1 MERKIP
7 EIPYSPAYQTPEN
20 FLNPHYQRF
29 LSAENHPQSPLITD
43 LHSSNQAIESAFS
56 RLTLF
61 PDFGS
66 HGQKPSFISRPA
78 TLDAVPEVES
88 VPLPMAFG
96 ERQQAVFWA
105 QSQSNNGGVNGP
117 FGFFGAHQD
126 IHVDPDAIGFLGR
139 GPYVNGGDHPL
150 KSMKYPQRQDFYSA
164 TCDYNDLS
172 FLHGKE
178 PSSRKGNTLFPVLSS
193 AQKSNFYS
201 STHLYSNQHLHQWQQ
216 QFTLENMRGR
226 IVTLAKDQVWSG
238 MLNLK
243 LEEGVSEE
251 EIEMVLPEVM
261 EFLGDLMRNQF
272 GSHFV
277 QKLFVACNE
286 NQRTRII
293 MALTKFPFK
302 LISICLNSYGAR
314 AIQKLLEK
322 LITPQQISLVVW
334 ALSPGAIALA
344 TDPNGQHVIQY
355 CVKQFPG
362 EYNKHLFNE
371 IANNCFKIATNK
383 SGCCVLQSCVE
394 NSLGEVRE
402 QLINEIIENAVGLA
416 QDPYGNYV
424 VQHLLG
430 MRIQEVTTDLLKQF
444 KGCFAPLSCNK
455 YASNVVE
462 KFLLES
468 GENNSETIIMEL
480 LKSRSAPR
488 LLLDPFGNFVI
499 QSALSASKGH
509 TRDALLKLIQVNERL
524 MQSNLYGKKILA
536 TLEKRKLQKA

>member
-7 EIPYSPAYQTPEN
+7 EIPYSPASQAPEN

-29 LSAENHPQSPLITD
+29 LSAENHPQTPLITD
-43 LHSSNQAIESAFS
+43 LHSSDQAIESAFS

-61 PDFGS
+61 SDFGF

-78 TLDAVPEVES
+78 TLDAVPTVGS

-126 IHVDPDAIGFLGR
+126 IHVDPESVGFLGR
-139 GPYVNGGDHPL
+139 GPYVNGGDHRL
-150 KSMKYPQRQDFYSA
+150 KSMQYPQRQDFYSA

-178 PSSRKGNTLFPVLSS
+178 PSSRKGSTLFPVLSS
-193 AQKSNFYS
+193 AQQSNFCS

-216 QFTLENMRGR
+216 QFSLENMRGR

-238 MLNLK
+238 VLNLK

-251 EIEMVLPEVM
+251 EVEMVLPEVM

-322 LITPQQISLVVW
+322 LITPQQISFVVS

-344 TDPNGQHVIQY
+344 SDPNGQHVIQY

-362 EYNKHLFNE
+362 EYNKVVRIVGEADVGFSNPLE
-371 IANNCFKIATNK
+371 IRHVNN
-383 SGCCVLQSCVE
+383 LH
-394 NSLGEVRE
+394 
-402 QLINEIIENAVGLA
+402 VGLL
-416 QDPYGNYV
+416 P
-424 VQHLLG
+424 
-430 MRIQEVTTDLLKQF
+430 
-444 KGCFAPLSCNK
+444 
-455 YASNVVE
+455 
-462 KFLLES
+462 
-468 GENNSETIIMEL
+468 NNPT
-480 LKSRSAPR
+480 
-488 LLLDPFGNFVI
+488 GW
-499 QSALSASKGH
+499 
-509 TRDALLKLIQVNERL
+509 T
-524 MQSNLYGKKILA
+524 
-536 TLEKRKLQKA
+536 

>member
-7 EIPYSPAYQTPEN
+7 EIPYSSASQTPEN

-29 LSAENHPQSPLITD
+29 LSAENYPQTPLITD
-43 LHSSNQAIESAFS
+43 LHSSDQAIESAFS

-61 PDFGS
+61 SDFGS
-66 HGQKPSFISRPA
+66 HGQKPPFISRPA
-78 TLDAVPEVES
+78 TLDAVPTVES

-96 ERQQAVFWA
+96 ERQQQAIFWA

-126 IHVDPDAIGFLGR
+126 IHVDPEAMGFLGR

-178 PSSRKGNTLFPVLSS
+178 PSSRKGSTRFPVLSS
-193 AQKSNFYS
+193 AQQSNFCS

-226 IVTLAKDQVWSG
+226 IVTLAKSMWSG
-238 MLNLK
+238 VLNLK
-243 LEEGVSEE
+243 LEE
-251 EIEMVLPEVM
+251 
-261 EFLGDLMRNQF
+261 
-272 GSHFV
+272 
-277 QKLFVACNE
+277 
-286 NQRTRII
+286 
-293 MALTKFPFK
+293 
-302 LISICLNSYGAR
+302 GAR

-322 LITPQQISLVVW
+322 LITPQQISFVVS

-362 EYNKHLFNE
+362 EYNKYLFSE

-430 MRIQEVTTDLLKQF
+430 MRIPEVTTDLLKQF

-468 GENNSETIIMEL
+468 GENNSETIITEL

-509 TRDALLKLIQVNERL
+509 PRDALLKLIQLNETVDA
-524 MQSNLYGKKILA
+524 KA
-536 TLEKRKLQKA
+536 TFMEEDPCYARKEEVPKSVDVYK

>member
-7 EIPYSPAYQTPEN
+7 EIPYSPASQAPEN

-29 LSAENHPQSPLITD
+29 LSAENHPQTPLITD
-43 LHSSNQAIESAFS
+43 LHSSDQAIESAFS

-61 PDFGS
+61 SDFGF

-78 TLDAVPEVES
+78 TLDAVPTVGS

-126 IHVDPDAIGFLGR
+126 IHVDPESVGFLGEAHMLM
-139 GPYVNGGDHPL
+139 V
-150 KSMKYPQRQDFYSA
+150 
-164 TCDYNDLS
+164 
-172 FLHGKE
+172 E
-178 PSSRKGNTLFPVLSS
+178 PSSRKGSTLFPVLSS
-193 AQKSNFYS
+193 AQQSNFCS

-216 QFTLENMRGR
+216 QFSLENMRGR

-238 MLNLK
+238 VLNLK

-322 LITPQQISLVVW
+322 LITPQQISFVVS

-344 TDPNGQHVIQY
+344 SDPNGQHVIQY

-402 QLINEIIENAVGLA
+402 KLINEIIENAVGLA

-430 MRIQEVTTDLLKQF
+430 MRIPEVTTGLLKQF

-509 TRDALLKLIQVNERL
+509 ARDAMLKLIQVNERL

>member
-7 EIPYSPAYQTPEN
+7 EIPYSPASQAPEN

-29 LSAENHPQSPLITD
+29 LSAENHPQTPLITD
-43 LHSSNQAIESAFS
+43 LHSSDQAIESAFS

-61 PDFGS
+61 SDFGF

-78 TLDAVPEVES
+78 TLDAVPTVGS

-96 ERQQAVFWA
+96 ERRQAVFWA

-126 IHVDPDAIGFLGR
+126 IHVDPESVGFLGR

-150 KSMKYPQRQDFYSA
+150 KSMKHPQRQDFYSA

-178 PSSRKGNTLFPVLSS
+178 PSSRKGSTLFPVLSS
-193 AQKSNFYS
+193 AQQSNFCN

-216 QFTLENMRGR
+216 QFSLENMRGR

-238 MLNLK
+238 VLNLK

-322 LITPQQISLVVW
+322 LITPQQISFVVS

-344 TDPNGQHVIQY
+344 SDPNGQHVIQY

-362 EYNKHLFNE
+362 EYNKVPLYALTPFNE
-371 IANNCFKIATNK
+371 ILGLKMMKCRLPFP
-383 SGCCVLQSCVE
+383 E
-394 NSLGEVRE
+394 NHTSSVIL
-402 QLINEIIENAVGLA
+402 
-416 QDPYGNYV
+416 NYV

-430 MRIQEVTTDLLKQF
+430 MRIPEVTTGLLKQF

-509 TRDALLKLIQVNERL
+509 ARDALLKLIQVNERL